1 MTTISRCVKP
11 LLLAGFAV
19 TILAIGSAAR
29 AQEPAVS
36 SQTGPR
42 LDFPAGLATDSR
54 TVWVANSRNNTVT
67 AIDTTSHSISIVAGE
82 TFQEGSNDGIGESA
96 RFNSP
101 DGMVLVGRALYVLDT
116 NNSDLRKIN
125 LDTRTVTT
133 AAGTANI
140 AGTEDGPA
148 SAAHFNL
155 PTQVASDGTS
165 LFITDSGNSTIRRL
179 SLSENI
185 VKTIGGQAQQTGKD
199 DGPAT
204 KSTFNGPHGIA
215 TDGKFVYVADTG
227 NDVIRKID
235 LSTLE
240 TKTIAGTGEEGV
252 NNGPGDKATFS
263 NPGAMCLSGTT
274 LYLMDGDNHAIR
286 KIDTT
291 TNEVSTLTL
300 VNGHIGSGCA
310 VTADGHTLYYSD
322 TTENSVQITDTSNGN
337 FTPLFPLNN

>member
-1 MTTISRCVKP
+1 MTTLSRCMKP
-11 LLLAGFAV
+11 LLLAGFAA
-19 TILAIGSAAR
+19 TILAFGSTAR
-29 AQEPAVS
+29 AQMPTVS
-36 SQTGPR
+36 AQTGPR

-54 TVWVANSRNNTVT
+54 TVWIASSRNNTIT
-67 AIDTTSHSISIVAGE
+67 AVDTTSHSITIVAGE
-82 TFQEGSNDGIGESA
+82 TFQGGSNDGIGESA

-101 DGMVLVGRALYVLDT
+101 DGIVLVGRALYVLDT

-125 LDTRTVTT
+125 LDTRAVTT

-140 AGTEDGPA
+140 SGTEDGPA

-155 PTQVASDGTS
+155 PTQIASDGSS

-179 SLSENI
+179 SISENI

-204 KSTFNGPHGIA
+204 KSTFNGPAGIA
-215 TDGKFVYVADTG
+215 TDGKFIYISDTG
-227 NDVIRKID
+227 NDLIRKID

-240 TKTIAGTGEEGV
+240 TKTIAGTGEEGN
-252 NNGPGDKATFS
+252 NNGSGDKATFS
-263 NPGAMCLSGTT
+263 NPGALCINGTT
-274 LYLMDGDNHAIR
+274 LYVMDGDNHAIR

-291 TNEVSTLTL
+291 SNEVSTLTL
-300 VNGHIGSGCA
+300 VNGHIGSGCT

-337 FTPLFPLNN
+337 FTPLYPLGN